1 MLWIAI
7 VIGGV
12 VLIAWLLDSMKPG
25 RSYLPPGEFYGATQ
39 FTEEDMSPIIA
50 LLMFDDFMEDGDLDE
65 F

>member
-25 RSYLPPGEFYGATQ
+25 RSYLPPGEF
-39 FTEEDMSPIIA
+39 PIIA